1 MLQGDVDDLC
11 SLVAITNHRPW
22 WLEAVIAGQSEV
34 VVQVACSTASTDAEG
49 VRDGHIAALVRASR
63 QGYCK
68 PRRSGW
74 HHRRWEEDEH
84 QEHCFLH
91 G

>member
-11 SLVAITNHRPW
+11 SYVRVTNHRLW
-22 WLEAVIAGQSEV
+22 WLEAVITGHCKV
-34 VVQVACSTASTDAEG
+34 VVQVACSTAITDAKG
-49 VRDGHIAALVRASR
+49 VRDGHIAALVRASG

-68 PRRSGW
+68 PRRSGR
-74 HHRRWEEDEH
+74 HHHCWEEDEH
-84 QEHCFLH
+84 QEQCFLH